1 MVLDPPAL
9 APVLDCCM
17 EGIVIACPPVPPLY
31 LAPEAGEP
39 SGQGFIGT
47 CGAPSYLAS
56 EAGEPSDQGCIDAV
70 GPPHLFPPRAGEP
83 REHSAVGQIGFSP
96 SLESDS
102 LHPGVVA
109 NCPKALVRV
118 GGPDL
123 DVPNFKKGGDS
134 NRDSI
139 TIRNDCGPHVTI

>member
-1 MVLDPPAL
+1 VASAGAGSSMYELKISNPDLIREKKVVLDPPAL

-56 EAGEPSDQGCIDAV
+56 EAGEPSEQGCIDAV
-70 GPPHLFPPRAGEP
+70 GPPF
-83 REHSAVGQIGFSP
+83 
-96 SLESDS
+96 
-102 LHPGVVA
+102 
-109 NCPKALVRV
+109 VR
-118 GGPDL
+118 
-123 DVPNFKKGGDS
+123 S
-134 NRDSI
+134 
-139 TIRNDCGPHVTI
+139 